1 MYNDSLMQGL
11 CNLEKIEEGF
21 QAAVAC
27 GKKSAEGID
36 ALLPE
41 IHANVEGLISRL
53 AADAASI
60 VPEAGLLMM
69 LRGKMDG
76 KGELYDTVYFDQ
88 KMLILG
94 KTDPLPYRPDDTTK
108 KVDNQ
113 YLVLGHDGVFSELMY
128 SSDGFIIDVYKK
140 DLSAEDAV
148 ALYGFEPAVML
159 YKAMQQYAM
168 DEFGLYEAMGRVLE
182 YLLADEQDLE
192 N

>member
-1 MYNDSLMQGL
+1 M
-11 CNLEKIEEGF
+11 
-21 QAAVAC
+21 
-27 GKKSAEGID
+27 
-36 ALLPE
+36 
-41 IHANVEGLISRL
+41 
-53 AADAASI
+53 
-60 VPEAGLLMM
+60 
-69 LRGKMDG
+69 
-76 KGELYDTVYFDQ
+76 
-88 KMLILG
+88 
-94 KTDPLPYRPDDTTK
+94 
-108 KVDNQ
+108 DNQ
-113 YLVLGHDGVFSELMY
+113 YLVLGEDGVFSELMY